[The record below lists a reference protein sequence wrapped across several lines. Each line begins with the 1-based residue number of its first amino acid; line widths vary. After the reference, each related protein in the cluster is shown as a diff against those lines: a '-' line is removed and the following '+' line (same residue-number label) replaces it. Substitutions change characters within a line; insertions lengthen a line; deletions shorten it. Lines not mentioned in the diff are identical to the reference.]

1 MRILEVHLL
10 SPSLEDSVEFYCDL
24 LELEMLQRTAQ
35 LLTIQCGDTV
45 IYFRESNGTNAL
57 YHLAFEIPHNKFDES
72 YDWFNERVQLIQI
85 TNTSYIADFI
95 NWKAKSFYFYDTH
108 GNILE
113 GIARFEADTHSPEKF
128 SSRSINYIS
137 EIGIVSDH
145 VAETIHQVHLDFNI
159 PVFSRQPAQ
168 ADFAALGDDQGLFIV
183 AADDRPWYPT
193 KTRSRHSHTRIVF
206 EQKGNR
212 YNWSID

>member
-1 MRILEVHLL
+1 MHLL

-145 VAETIHQVHLDFNI
+145 VAETIHQVHL
-159 PVFSRQPAQ
+159 V
-168 ADFAALGDDQGLFIV
+168 
-183 AADDRPWYPT
+183 
-193 KTRSRHSHTRIVF
+193 
-206 EQKGNR
+206 
-212 YNWSID
+212 

>member
-1 MRILEVHLL
+1 MRILELHLL
-10 SPSLEDSVEFYCDL
+10 SPSLPESLEFYGNL
-24 LELEMLQRTAQ
+24 LGIEILQSNDH
-35 LLTIQCGDTV
+35 LLVMQCGDTIV
-45 IYFRESNGTNAL
+45 NFRASEGAACL
-57 YHLAFEIPHNKFDES
+57 YHLAFEIPHNKFDEA
-72 YDWFNERVQLIQI
+72 YDWFNERVQLIPI
-85 TNTSYIADFI
+85 TNDSYIADFF

-137 EIGIVSDH
+137 EIGIVSDN
-145 VAETIHQVHLDFNI
+145 VAETIRQVKLDFNI
-159 PVFSRQPAQ
+159 PVFSRQPSQ

-183 AADDRPWYPT
+183 ASTDRPWYPT

-212 YNWSID
+212 YDWSID